1 MSKKYPEYYSDF
13 DIAFR
18 RNAMTGDIIR
28 KKDLEDVKQ
37 SLGLLLQTR
46 FYSRCWH
53 PEIGSY
59 LPTLLFNQ
67 DDDYIKKILEEQIE
81 TLISNYEPRI
91 ELIGID
97 IDHKTMEDVF
107 NGRITIRLEYKVIL
121 MDVLDTFVYTI
132 NRLR

>member
-18 RNAMTGDIIR
+18 RNAMTGDVIR
-28 KKDLEDVKQ
+28 KKDLDDIKQ

-59 LPTLLFNQ
+59 IPTLLFNQ
-67 DDDYIKKILEEQIE
+67 DDDYIKKIIEEQVE
-81 TLISNYEPRI
+81 TLITNYEPRI
-91 ELIGID
+91 ELTD
-97 IDHKTMEDVF
+97 IKVYHASTEDMYH
-107 NGRITIRLEYKVIL
+107 GRVTVRLEYKVLIL
-121 MDVLDTFVYTI
+121 DVTDTFVYTI